1 MSSRR
6 RTTLVAL
13 LLTVLGLQLS
23 VPSAIAAD
31 DEPSVAVTIQTLD
44 PTGLSPGDAVTMTGT
59 VTNSDDHAWTK
70 VQAYLVIPASPF
82 TTRGQVEDTI
92 GTPGAYTGTRV
103 VETGSFD
110 EVGDLAPG
118 QALPFQV
125 TVPYEQLRITGA
137 QGVYPVGVQILATD
151 DEGNRSQTA
160 IARATTFLPSIAAT
174 QQSVPTSVVWPFLMP
189 DHRTTSR
196 DYADPAALVEAVSAG
211 GRLRSLLDLA
221 SSTPAGSATVV
232 VDPALLVGVDDLAKG
247 RHQPDDVDT
256 TDAQRAAASLFLQD
270 LLSFARARSAWI
282 LDYDRPDVLALS
294 DNPDLAP
301 ALKEAIAAATADV
314 LTTFQLSG
322 RRVAWP
328 TRDGVSRDLLVNLRG
343 NGDSPVIVRPNSV
356 PEWEA
361 RLGSLIQYDTP
372 GGPVP
377 LLVDDFRDGAAPG
390 SDTVATLRQRIL
402 TEASVAVLERAIDP
416 RSRADA
422 VIVVDPDWD
431 PGANWAAGDLASAF
445 TVPYVQATSLDSV
458 LSGGDL
464 ATYDG
469 DVPARAKARPLS
481 RQLLEQ
487 ASAIVSAGRTLS
499 SIIAQDD
506 PLAATLAR
514 DVAEVL
520 AVHWRQDRSE
530 ALSIASKR
538 ARRTGGE
545 LRKISIEAPPSVTLS
560 SSKGGFPLTIR
571 NDSDQAIR
579 IGVDLDS
586 SNPALSIP
594 SVDQVEVGAGERR
607 TLTVQIDL
615 GTQRTTFLT
624 ARLMSVAGE
633 SFGGAQTF
641 KVRSSSI
648 STVLWVAMGLA
659 GAFVLFAL
667 VRRFHRRRTGTASE
681 QLADD
686 DD

>member
-6 RTTLVAL
+6 RTILVAL
-13 LLTVLGLQLS
+13 LLTVLGPQLS
-23 VPSAIAAD
+23 APPATAAD
-31 DEPSVAVTIQTLD
+31 DEPSVSVTIQTLT
-44 PTGLSPGDAVTMTGT
+44 PTGLSPGDDVTMTGT

-82 TTRGQVEDTI
+82 TTRGQVEDAI
-92 GTPGAYTGTRV
+92 GTAGSYTGDRV
-103 VETGSFD
+103 VEVGSFD

-125 TVPYEQLRITGA
+125 TVPYEQLDVTGA

-151 DEGNRSQTA
+151 DEGIRSQTA
-160 IARATTFLPSIAAT
+160 IARATTFLPTIST
-174 QQSVPTSVVWPFLMP
+174 PEQPVPTSIVWPFLMP
-189 DHRTTSR
+189 DHREASG
-196 DYADPAALVEAVSAG
+196 DYADPAGLLEAVSTG

-221 SSTPAGSATVV
+221 SSTPPGAATVV
-232 VDPALLVGVDDLAKG
+232 IDPALLVGVDDLAKD
-247 RHQPDDVDT
+247 RDQPDGVEVSDE
-256 TDAQRAAASLFLQD
+256 QRAEAGRFLED
-270 LLSFARARSAWI
+270 LLGFARARSPWV

-301 ALKEAIAAATADV
+301 ALKEAIDTATADV
-314 LTTFQLSG
+314 LTTYQLSG

-328 TRDGVSRDLLVNLRG
+328 TRDGVSRDLLINLRG

-356 PEWEA
+356 PDWES

-377 LLVDDFRDGAAPG
+377 LLVDDFRDGDPSA
-390 SDTVATLRQRIL
+390 SETVATLRQRLL
-402 TEASVAVLERAIDP
+402 TDASLAVLERAIDP

-431 PGANWAAGDLASAF
+431 PGADWAAGDLASAF
-445 TVPYVQATSLDSV
+445 TAPYVQPTNLDSV
-458 LSGGDL
+458 LSGGAL

-469 DVPARAKARPLS
+469 DVPSRAKARPLS
-481 RQLLEQ
+481 REQLMQ
-487 ASAIVSAGRTLS
+487 ATAIVTAGRTLS
-499 SIIAQDD
+499 SIIAQSD
-506 PLAATLAR
+506 PVASELAR
-514 DVAEVL
+514 DAAEVL
-520 AVHWRQDRSE
+520 AVRWRLDRPT
-530 ALSIASKR
+530 ALSIATAR
-538 ARRTGGE
+538 ARRTGAE

-571 NDSDQAIR
+571 NDTDVAIR
-579 IGVDLDS
+579 IGVNLDS

-594 SVDQVEVGAGERR
+594 SVDQIEVGAGERR

-624 ARLMSVAGE
+624 ARLMSDAGQ
-633 SFGGAQTF
+633 SFGTATTF

-667 VRRFHRRRTGTASE
+667 VRRFHRRRTGTSSDP
-681 QLADD
+681 LTDD